1 MRVNKI
7 TGRLMRTALVVAAVI
22 AVNGISGIPGISV
35 VSAYVK
41 PNPSGNQKQLTFKSP
56 QKAFDALVNAAAR
69 NNTEELMAIFGP
81 DGKDIVSSGDAV
93 ADTYARARFTK
104 SAMQGVKFRKLNKKT
119 VLAIVGKDGWTFPIP
134 IVRTGKSW
142 VFFTAEGRQE
152 ILNRRIGRNEL
163 NTIQA
168 SLSYVKAQREYA
180 MATLNTN
187 GRLQYAQFF
196 ISHRGSRDGLYWHGM
211 GNSPL
216 GAFFARAACN
226 EDASGK
232 GAAKPVPYYGY
243 YFKILKGQGAHAP
256 GGKMDYV
263 VNGRMTGGFGLV
275 AYPARYGVSGIMTL
289 MVNQQGI
296 VYEKDLGAKTDELA
310 PKITRYNPGPGWKK
324 VALPEA
330 AASGK

>member
-7 TGRLMRTALVVAAVI
+7 TGWLMRTVLVVAAVI
-22 AVNGISGIPGISV
+22 AAYGISGIPGISV
-35 VSAYVK
+35 VSAYAK
-41 PNPSGNQKQLTFKSP
+41 PNPSGNQKQLTFQSP

-69 NNTEELMAIFGP
+69 NNTDKLLAIFGP
-81 DGKDIVSSGDAV
+81 AGKDIVSSGDAV

-134 IVRTGKSW
+134 IVQTGKSW
-142 VFFTAEGRQE
+142 VFLTAEGRQE

-187 GRLQYAQFF
+187 GRLQYAQLFV
-196 ISHRGSRDGLYWHGM
+196 SHKGSRDGLYWRGM

-226 EDASGK
+226 EKD
-232 GAAKPVPYYGY
+232 AAKPVPYFGY

-275 AYPARYGVSGIMTL
+275 AYPARYGVSGIMTF

-310 PKITRYNPGPGWKK
+310 PKITWYNPSPEWKK
-324 VALPEA
+324 VVLTEA